1 MVSKDPDLCWIYK
14 SSLDMHGANALV
26 AFKHVRP
33 TKEYVMQQ
41 LASKGIA
48 DNDPKFDVHYA
59 RVEQKYVKE
68 KYPLERGAAKS
79 ISFGVLYGMGKFG
92 LQFDLNNKTYAEGR
106 VWSVEECQSFID
118 SFNQKYPVLA
128 NWIRDIKAFSQKN
141 GYTYNLLGFR
151 RPLPDAKLS
160 GYGKDVWQR
169 KSRALRAAA
178 NSPIQGLGFQLMLL
192 GMARIQQELDLT
204 KAKMLM
210 NVHDS
215 VVLEIRNDYLAEALP
230 IIKHCLENPLLNG
243 QPLDFINVPLVADLA
258 VGPNYG
264 SVEEINL
271 KEYIAQ
277 LNAGTA

>member
-1 MVSKDPDLCWIYK
+1 
-14 SSLDMHGANALV
+14 
-26 AFKHVRP
+26 
-33 TKEYVMQQ
+33 
-41 LASKGIA
+41 
-48 DNDPKFDVHYA
+48 
-59 RVEQKYVKE
+59 
-68 KYPLERGAAKS
+68 
-79 ISFGVLYGMGKFG
+79 MGKFG
-92 LQFDLNNKTYAEGR
+92 LKYDLDNKTYAEGR
-106 VWSVEECQSFID
+106 VWSLEECQSFID

-160 GYGKDVWQR
+160 GYGKEIWQR

-178 NSPIQGLGFQLMLL
+178 NSPIQGGGFYLCLL

-204 KAKMLM
+204 KAKLLM

-230 IIKHCLENPLLNG
+230 VIKHCLENPLLNG
-243 QPLDFINVPLVADLA
+243 HPLDFINVPLVADLA